1 MNSASIRDRYTS
13 FRAQLPPEVKLIVV
27 TKTHPA
33 ETVQELYSFGHRSFG
48 ENKVQ
53 ELISK
58 QEVLP
63 ADIQWHL
70 IGHLQTNKVKQI
82 AGFIHLIESVD
93 SEKLLQEIDRQA
105 EKNDRKIN
113 VLLQVRIASEDT
125 KFGLEISEAKEL
137 FQKWTQG
144 HFPNVEICGLMGM
157 ATFTDNQSVIRREF
171 STLKQ
176 LFDQLSVRHPLQTL
190 SMGMSSDYRL
200 AIECGS
206 NSVRVGSAIC
216 GDREYSN

>member
-1 MNSASIRDRYTS
+1 
-13 FRAQLPPEVKLIVV
+13 
-27 TKTHPA
+27 
-33 ETVQELYSFGHRSFG
+33 
-48 ENKVQ
+48 
-53 ELISK
+53 
-58 QEVLP
+58 
-63 ADIQWHL
+63 
-70 IGHLQTNKVKQI
+70 
-82 AGFIHLIESVD
+82 
-93 SEKLLQEIDRQA
+93 
-105 EKNDRKIN
+105 
-113 VLLQVRIASEDT
+113 
-125 KFGLEISEAKEL
+125 FGLEISEAKEL

-206 NSVRVGSAIC
+206 NSGPVGSAIC
-216 GDREYSN
+216 GDQEYRNESHWKIFTGSYLPNRNGFCYTSKLNIKIIQSSTYAENPYRRR